1 MAGRQVAMSTLDTT
15 ADVTEA
21 EKPEKADKAADWN
34 NPRVASILAAAA
46 KCFAR
51 KGFSATTLAEIGK
64 ELGLRK
70 SIVHY
75 YFASKAALIHEVQ
88 SYSQHKYLA
97 RVQDAIKT
105 TSDAEPRQR
114 LIHALQSLWEVLEGN
129 RTAMHLNIE
138 VWSAS
143 RRDPELQRRAALLQ
157 KDARRLISEGVAD
170 VLKIDATQFPQM
182 RALSTLV
189 LAVLNGLAVAEFL
202 EGEDS
207 GAKEAFDTFLY
218 LLRLGQKQMEGV
230 AAAE

>member
-1 MAGRQVAMSTLDTT
+1 MSTTDTT
-15 ADVTEA
+15 LDARAEAVTRSDKA
-21 EKPEKADKAADWN
+21 EKSVDWN
-34 NPRVASILAAAA
+34 NPRVASILTAAAN
-46 KCFAR
+46 CFAR

-97 RVQDAIKT
+97 RVQDAIKS

-114 LIHALQSLWEVLEGN
+114 LVHALQSLWEVLEAN

-157 KDARRLISEGVAD
+157 KDARRLITEGIAD
-170 VLKIDATQFPQM
+170 VMKVDPAQFPQM
-182 RALSTLV
+182 QALSTLV

-202 EGEDS
+202 EGDEA
-207 GAKEAFDTFLY
+207 GAKDAFDTFLY
-218 LLRLGQKQMEGV
+218 LLRLGQKKMEDA

>member
-114 LIHALQSLWEVLEGN
+114 LVHALQSLWEVLEGN

-202 EGEDS
+202 EGEES

>member
-1 MAGRQVAMSTLDTT
+1 MNTLETT
-15 ADVTEA
+15 ADPKTD
-21 EKPEKADKAADWN
+21 KSDKAVDWN
-34 NPRVASILAAAA
+34 NPRVASILSAAA

-97 RVQDAIKT
+97 RVQDAIKA
-105 TSDAEPRQR
+105 TSDTEPQQR
-114 LIHALQSLWEVLEGN
+114 LVNALRSLWEVLEAN

-143 RRDPELQRRAALLQ
+143 RRDAELQRRAALLQ
-157 KDARRLISEGVAD
+157 QDARHLISEGIAD
-170 VLKIDATQFPQM
+170 VLKVDAAQFPQM

-202 EGEDS
+202 EGEES

-218 LLRLGQKQMEGV
+218 LLRLGQKQMQEA